1 MRFGLLF
8 PPVQDVLELLEKR
21 VKSRFSHR
29 QIHLLSNPTFPQYLE
44 RVRTQLSLPDRFPDQ
59 EFCQDWNDSVEVKPS
74 ETRTCWFFSASVC
87 ILTVLLCL
95 CLRLQTLCEDKSVQ
109 DVLQKHFNSSKDFR
123 SLHMLLVQHKHTFFQ
138 PSLSDLLSSFILSH
152 AFLFPLIYP
161 FFSTSSSISS
171 SSSSSPGVTPLL
183 LLF

>member
-1 MRFGLLF
+1 M
-8 PPVQDVLELLEKR
+8 
-21 VKSRFSHR
+21 KSRFSHR

-59 EFCQDWNDSVEVKPS
+59 EFCQDWNDGVEVKPS

-123 SLHMLLVQHKHTFFQ
+123 SLHMLLVQHKHKHTFFQ
-138 PSLSDLLSSFILSH
+138 PSLSDLLSSFILSP
-152 AFLFPLIYP
+152 ASLFPLIYP

-171 SSSSSPGVTPLL
+171 SSSSPGVTPLL

>member
-8 PPVQDVLELLEKR
+8 SPVQDVLELLEKR

-44 RVRTQLSLPDRFPDQ
+44 RVRTQLSLPDHFPDQ
-59 EFCQDWNDSVEVKPS
+59 EFCQDWNDSVEVKPN
-74 ETRTCWFFSASVC
+74 ETRTCCYFFQC
-87 ILTVLLCL
+87 LYIFETVLLSLRL
-95 CLRLQTLCEDKSVQ
+95 CLQTLCEDKSVQ

-152 AFLFPLIYP
+152 ASLLPLIYP
-161 FFSTSSSISS
+161 FFST